1 MIEETDFQENTGPRR
16 TMHPERLMK
25 FRYVYPL
32 FFAAAPILL
41 YFDRFKWSALI
52 LVFGFMVIGFQFR
65 WKLQHMGSLHPL
77 MYVLTFLYTWA
88 LASYGVWYDFLTG
101 SVFLFLGFVTVLG
114 YTAGIKWGGISVIL
128 ALINL
133 GLCALM
139 FFFHLKYSQILV
151 F

>member
-1 MIEETDFQENTGPRR
+1 MTAELDFQENQGERR
-16 TMHPERLMK
+16 TMHPERLLK
-25 FRYVYPL
+25 YRYVYPL

-41 YFDRFKWSALI
+41 YFDRFKWSALT
-52 LVFGFMVIGFQFR
+52 LVIGFMVIGFQFR

-88 LASYGVWYDFLTG
+88 LASYGVWYDFFTG

-114 YTAGIKWGGISVIL
+114 YTGGVKWGGISVIL

-139 FFFHLKYSQILV
+139 FFFHLKYSLQLN